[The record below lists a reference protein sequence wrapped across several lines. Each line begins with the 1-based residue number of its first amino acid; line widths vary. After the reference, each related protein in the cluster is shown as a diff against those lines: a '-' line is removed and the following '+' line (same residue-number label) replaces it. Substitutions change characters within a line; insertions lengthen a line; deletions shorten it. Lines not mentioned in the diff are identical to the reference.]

1 MSWQEITIR
10 VPAVPTRDLS
20 PNGRVHWRKKHRAA
34 QELKNIAMWSVKS
47 HYLDVLPETPWQ
59 MNYTVAWGFN
69 QKRWDDDNLIAG
81 LKALRDGIAAETG
94 VDDRHMVT
102 GTVEQIRDQE
112 RVGYVEVTISPLE
125 KTT

>member
-1 MSWQEITIR
+1 MSWQEVTIR

-20 PNGRVHWRKKHRAA
+20 PNGRVHWRKKYRAA

-59 MNYTVAWGFN
+59 VNYTVAWGFN

-102 GTVEQIRDQE
+102 GTVEQIRDPQKQ
-112 RVGYVEVTISPLE
+112 GYVEVTIRGGAR
-125 KTT
+125 